1 MKMIMM
7 RGLPAS
13 GKSTHAREV
22 MKESG
27 NFVRLNKDDLRKMLH
42 IGKWT
47 GDKEEITKGLEMEMA
62 EWLLTEGE
70 NVIIDDTNLFG
81 RDELKWSD
89 LAKKYGANFSVVDCH
104 TDVKEC
110 LQRDFLRNEQVGANV
125 IWRMALR
132 SGRYQCKSHKGYV
145 LVDIDGTLADIS
157 HRKHH
162 VEGEVK
168 DWDAF
173 FSEMLDDELREDVV
187 DLVRKSKNDHYDL
200 FLVSGRPNTYR
211 ELTLRWLKEK
221 KVDEYFS
228 GLIMRE
234 EFDKRPDTETK
245 RDILNLFGAHNIA
258 YVIDDRPSVIRMWKE
273 NGVEVIDVGTGVEF

>member
-1 MKMIMM
+1 MIMM

-13 GKSTHAREV
+13 GKSTHARQV

-47 GDKEEITKGLEMEMA
+47 PAKEEITKLLEKEMA
-62 EWLLTEGE
+62 ETLLIEGE

-89 LAKKYGANFSVVDCH
+89 IAKRHGADFSIVDCN
-104 TDVKEC
+104 TDVREC
-110 LQRDFLRNEQVGANV
+110 LQRDRFRAEPVGANV
-125 IWRMALR
+125 IWRMALK
-132 SGRYQCKSHKGYV
+132 SGRYHCRSNKGYV

-157 HRKHH
+157 HRLRH
-162 VEGEVK
+162 VQGDK
-168 DWDAF
+168 KNWDAF
-173 FSEMLDDELREDVV
+173 FSEMSEDELREDVV
-187 DLVRKSKNDHYDL
+187 ELVRKSKNDLYEL

-211 ELTLRWLKEK
+211 EQTLRWLKENG
-221 KVDEYFS
+221 VSDFFS

-245 RDILNLFGAHNIA
+245 LDILNLFGAHNIA

-273 NGVEVIDVGTGVEF
+273 NGVEVLDVGNGVEF